1 VHYEKYYF
9 PRKCTQAVLVMIR
22 RNKSKDMATFTREFK
37 LISDQGT
44 SLYKWIDDDHTVS
57 HLII

>member
-1 VHYEKYYF
+1 
-9 PRKCTQAVLVMIR
+9 MIQ

-44 SLYKWIDDDHTVS
+44 SLYTWIDDDHTVS
-57 HLII
+57 HLIILDRKLFAYIGP

>member
-1 VHYEKYYF
+1 
-9 PRKCTQAVLVMIR
+9 MIR

-44 SLYKWIDDDHTVS
+44 SLYKWIDDEHTVS